1 MGRLL
6 SASVPCSGPGKRWC
20 WNERVISLEQNIRL
34 LIEQRKLANYVKI
47 WLVCLCSVAFAWIT
61 GDQIIYA
68 LLQITELLLL
78 FFKDLKI
85 FKRSLSQFSPMK
97 PAHPPFFLLAS
108 MPILQAGGLWCV
120 ALTQRNIP
128 CLFCP
133 CDFTYV
139 LSLCLAFSFLG
150 QIPVIYFF
158 DHFIFHLSPFLWS
171 PSIHPITQINKR
183 EKKTYSNKYH
193 FYWIT
198 CVNFISSM

>member
-20 WNERVISLEQNIRL
+20 WNERVVSLEQNIRL

-68 LLQITELLLL
+68 LLQITELLFFLKAWKILRDLFHSFLPWNQLTLL
-78 FFKDLKI
+78 
-85 FKRSLSQFSPMK
+85 SSFSPACLYSRLVVSGALPSHK
-97 PAHPPFFLLAS
+97 HPML
-108 MPILQAGGLWCV
+108 I
-120 ALTQRNIP
+120 
-128 CLFCP
+128 
-133 CDFTYV
+133 
-139 LSLCLAFSFLG
+139 LSLWFHICSVSFPG

-183 EKKTYSNKYH
+183 EKNI
-193 FYWIT
+193 F
-198 CVNFISSM
+198 

>member
-20 WNERVISLEQNIRL
+20 WNERVVSLEQNIRL

-68 LLQITELLLL
+68 LLQITELLLF
-78 FFKDLKI
+78 FFKGLKN

-120 ALTQRNIP
+120 ALTQTPHAYFVPVISHMF
-128 CLFCP
+128 CLFAWHS
-133 CDFTYV
+133 
-139 LSLCLAFSFLG
+139 LSLAKYLLFTSLTILSFIYLPSSDLL
-150 QIPVIYFF
+150 QYIPS
-158 DHFIFHLSPFLWS
+158 HRL
-171 PSIHPITQINKR
+171 TK